1 MLNIQTDSRKIKAGD
16 TFVAVKCE
24 VNDGHKYV
32 DSAIQ
37 NGAKKIVV
45 ETLDKE
51 YPNVEVQVVPN
62 TRKYITTYLQEHYHS
77 FLEEMTLIGIT
88 GTNGKTTSAYLTY
101 DALNRLGI
109 KCGYI
114 GTIGFYLDGKVCS
127 LPNTSVDI
135 CDTYDLMMKAYDAG
149 YRTLIMEVS
158 SHALMNERL
167 QGLTFNYAVFT
178 NLTEDHL
185 DFHKTMENY
194 ALAKQRLFSM
204 LRPGGK
210 ALINIDDPYKDYF
223 YLKENHNITYGFK
236 QADYQIV
243 KYQMDN
249 TKTLFTYRHLDIEY
263 KAHMRILGKYNI
275 YNILITISL
284 LHDMGISFEKI
295 NQVLASLNCPPGRM
309 DTVVF
314 KDNSII
320 IDYAHTPDAIYKI
333 IEAVKPLTKGK
344 LYTVFG
350 CTGDRERE
358 KRPLMSKIAT
368 TLSDYVIM
376 TSDDPHN
383 EDMNQIIDDMTRGL
397 GEDNYEIIIDRAEAI
412 KKGLSFLT
420 HQDTLLILGKGH
432 EDVIIVG
439 NRRIPFNDKNFVSSE
454 LEKIEVNN

>member
-24 VNDGHKYV
+24 VNDGHKYIKNAV
-32 DSAIQ
+32 AA
-37 NGAKKIVV
+37 GAKKIVV
-45 ETLDKE
+45 ERLDQTYE
-51 YPNVEVQVVPN
+51 DVEVLVVPD
-62 TRKYITTYLQEHYHS
+62 TRKYITSYLQEHYHS

-135 CDTYDLMMKAYDAG
+135 CDTYDLIMKAYDAG

-158 SHALMNERL
+158 SHALMNDRL
-167 QGLTFNYAVFT
+167 EGLTFNYAVFT

-194 ALAKQRLFSM
+194 ALAKQRLFLM

-210 ALINIDDPYKDYF
+210 GLVNIDDDYKDYF
-223 YLKENHNITYGFK
+223 DLKENNNIRYGFTK
-236 QADYQIV
+236 ADYQIIT
-243 KYQMDN
+243 YQMDN
-249 TKTLFTYRHLDIEY
+249 TKTLFTYRHLDETY
-263 KAHMRILGKYNI
+263 SVCMPILGKYNI
-275 YNILITISL
+275 YNVLIMISL
-284 LHDMGISFEKI
+284 LHDMGIDFERI
-295 NQVLASLNCPPGRM
+295 NQVLSSLNCPPGRM
-309 DTVVF
+309 DTVIYQ
-314 KDNSII
+314 DNSII
-320 IDYAHTPDAIYKI
+320 IDYAHTPDAIEKI
-333 IEAVKPLTKGK
+333 IEAVKPLTQGK
-344 LYTVFG
+344 LYTIFG

-358 KRPLMSKIAT
+358 KRPLMSRIAT

-383 EDMNQIIDDMTRGL
+383 EDVDQIIHDMIEGL
-397 GEDNYEIIIDRAEAI
+397 TNDNYEVLIDRGEAI
-412 KKGLSFLT
+412 TKGISLLD
-420 HQDTLLILGKGH
+420 HKDTLLILGKGH

-439 NRRIPFNDKNFVSSE
+439 NKRIPFNDKNFVLDCINKE
-454 LEKIEVNN
+454 R

>member
-24 VNDGHKYV
+24 VNDGHKYIKN
-32 DSAIQ
+32 AIEA
-37 NGAKKIVV
+37 GAKKIVV
-45 ETLDKE
+45 EVLDQT
-51 YPNVEVQVVPN
+51 YDGVEVQVVPD

-77 FLEEMTLIGIT
+77 YLEEMTLIGIT

-114 GTIGFYLDGKVCS
+114 GTIGFYLDQKVCS

-135 CDTYDLMMKAYDAG
+135 CDTYDLIMKAYDAG

-158 SHALMNERL
+158 SHALMNDRL

-194 ALAKQRLFSM
+194 ALAKQRLFRS

-210 ALINIDDPYKDYF
+210 ALVNIDDAYKDYF
-223 YLKENHNITYGFK
+223 YLKENTNISYGFSK
-236 QADYQIV
+236 SDYQIV

-249 TKTLFTYRHLDIEY
+249 TKTLFTYRHLEQEY
-263 KAHMRILGKYNI
+263 SVCMHMLGKYNI
-275 YNILITISL
+275 YNVLITISL

-295 NQVLASLNCPPGRM
+295 NSVLASLHCPPGRM
-309 DTVVF
+309 DTVIY

-320 IDYAHTPDAIYKI
+320 IDYAHTPDAIEKI

-344 LYTVFG
+344 LYTIFG

-383 EDMNQIIDDMTRGL
+383 EDMDQIIHDMTNGL
-397 GEDNYEIIIDRAEAI
+397 TNDNYEVLTDRGEAI
-412 KKGLSFLT
+412 KKGISFLD
-420 HQDTLLILGKGH
+420 HHDTLLILGKGH
-432 EDVIIVG
+432 EEVIIIG
-439 NRRIPFNDKNFVSSE
+439 NRRIPFNDKEFVLSCIR
-454 LEKIEVNN
+454 K